1 MKVKILGKEIVFD
14 DFFTIERWK
23 YQYEKE
29 NGELT
34 QAVDRLC
41 FTRRDSA
48 CAFVYNKET
57 DKTIFV
63 KQFRH
68 CTNDKGPG
76 WILELPAG
84 WMEEGE
90 EADTTI
96 RRELVEEIGY
106 KANDMEL
113 VSFFYASPGC
123 MSERMYVYYT
133 EVTNADKV
141 AEGGGEENENEY
153 LEVVEF
159 SPDELKAALKNN
171 ELPDSKTIIGCNYFL
186 QKKGLLG

>member
-1 MKVKILGKEIVFD
+1 MDVKILDKKVVFD
-14 DFFTIERWK
+14 DFFTIEKWE
-23 YQYEKE
+23 YQYEKD
-29 NGELT
+29 NGDLT
-34 QAVDRLC
+34 EPVERLC
-41 FTRRDSA
+41 FTRRDSS
-48 CAFVYNKET
+48 CALVYNKDT
-57 DKTIFV
+57 DRVILV

-68 CTNDKGPG
+68 CTYDKGPA

-90 EADTTI
+90 EAETTI

-106 KANDMEL
+106 KADSMEL
-113 VSFFYASPGC
+113 ISFFYASPGC

-133 EVTNADKV
+133 EVTNVDKV
-141 AEGGGEENENEY
+141 AEGGGEEDENEF
-153 LEVVEF
+153 LEIVEF
-159 SPDELKAALKNN
+159 TPDELKAALANN